1 MIRTLALLLV
11 SMAVMAGGPDP
22 AQLSEDEK
30 NRAYIQSLLLRA
42 YMSDQAFKYCTNF
55 RDGIV
60 DIEIDYFVIPVDCYF
75 WNLWWR
81 EQQEG

>member
-1 MIRTLALLLV
+1 MIRALALLLV

-22 AQLSEDEK
+22 AQQSEDEK
-30 NRAYIQSLLLRA
+30 SRAYVQSLLLRA
-42 YMSDQAFKYCTNF
+42 YMSEQAFKYCMAW

-75 WNLWWR
+75 WNQWYQ